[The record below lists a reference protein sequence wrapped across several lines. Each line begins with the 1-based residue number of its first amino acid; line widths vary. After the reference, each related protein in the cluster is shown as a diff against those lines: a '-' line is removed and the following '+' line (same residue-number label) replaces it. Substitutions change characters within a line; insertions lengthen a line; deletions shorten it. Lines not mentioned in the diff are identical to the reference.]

1 MSQKLALF
9 PLTLADRADTAAYGV
24 ILLLVLA
31 IGFAMAWAIQTVR
44 RQRAVRQLIEHQLE
58 DERAQVEES
67 RLLAEDLL
75 QEQATLIAQQDRRI
89 EHLKGRLARQIAQQ
103 QREWPAHRH
112 QADAAPAHTGTPRII
127 GAQEHG
133 LSSQA
138 VGDPPSAI
146 GPTTTTRP
154 DGAPRSRVVEQTVAM
169 ATRAAAL
176 RRVRLSAPLLDGAP
190 QAAATGRAPLDQAAA
205 PLTVP
210 MTQTRTDGHT
220 TSWHDPA
227 RSHAMLQALGRQLRL
242 ERTAS
247 REKARLVRHF
257 EHDAAHWQQSWQQ
270 AETQRAA
277 LQQQIDTLQK
287 QLEQSREQRANAEC
301 ALQRL
306 REQLQQQQAH
316 ALMDGADLARKA
328 TSFRLRDTVHYP
340 DDAGTL
346 LPNTQIRYPHL
357 GHNRPPASNTPEGTP
372 RRPS

>member
-44 RQRAVRQLIEHQLE
+44 RQRAVRQLIERQLE

-103 QREWPAHRH
+103 QRERPVHRH
-112 QADAAPAHTGTPRII
+112 QADASPPHTGTPRII

-133 LSSQA
+133 VSTQT
-138 VGDPPSAI
+138 VGTPPSAI
-146 GPTTTTRP
+146 APTTTTRH
-154 DGAPRSRVVEQTVAM
+154 DDTPRSQLVEQTVAM

-176 RRVRLSAPLLDGAP
+176 RRVRLSTHLLAGTP
-190 QAAATGRAPLDQAAA
+190 QAAATGAPLDQAAA
-205 PLTVP
+205 PLTMP
-210 MTQTRTDGHT
+210 MTQIRPDGHT
-220 TSWHDPA
+220 TSWQDPA
-227 RSHAMLQALGRQLRL
+227 RNHAMLQALGRQLRL
-242 ERTAS
+242 ERAAS

-277 LQQQIDTLQK
+277 LQQQIDILQK

-316 ALMDGADLARKA
+316 ALMDGAELARKA